1 MDQIKLTTNKG
12 RVFGPFGGE
21 FSFRPAAGAELWS
34 RSFLTAASVPA
45 NQDAGYGSNSVSCH
59 KFRGENM
66 EKFEKMGKIRKNR
79 KKYFPIFPLVH
90 FQKESRTP
98 RQEEMM
104 VGYCCEPHRAMA
116 AANVMCVLCV
126 CVFIE

>member
-21 FSFRPAAGAELWS
+21 FSYRPATGAVLWS
-34 RSFLTAASVPA
+34 RSILTAASVPA

-66 EKFEKMGKIRKNR
+66 EKFLYIV
-79 KKYFPIFPLVH
+79 YFHMTCFIANNFT
-90 FQKESRTP
+90 FI
-98 RQEEMM
+98 
-104 VGYCCEPHRAMA
+104 GYF
-116 AANVMCVLCV
+116 NFSLDT
-126 CVFIE
+126 